1 MSPECWQLHWSEALS
16 ECKRSR
22 HGAKNAMASE
32 IPLTGNVISM
42 GTKQTI
48 GFGGGMIIGILVG
61 ALIDN
66 MALGIILGCLLGF
79 GILQIP
85 GKSN

>member
-1 MSPECWQLHWSEALS
+1 
-16 ECKRSR
+16 
-22 HGAKNAMASE
+22 
-32 IPLTGNVISM
+32 M

-61 ALIDN
+61 AVIDN
-66 MALGIILGCLLGF
+66 MAFGIILGCLLGF

-85 GKSN
+85 GKRS

>member
-1 MSPECWQLHWSEALS
+1 MSENRALS
-16 ECKRSR
+16 RALKGR
-22 HGAKNAMASE
+22 AIA
-32 IPLTGNVISM
+32 M

-61 ALIDN
+61 AVIDN
-66 MALGIILGCLLGF
+66 MAVGIILGGLLGF

-85 GKSN
+85 DKHS

>member
-1 MSPECWQLHWSEALS
+1 
-16 ECKRSR
+16 
-22 HGAKNAMASE
+22 
-32 IPLTGNVISM
+32 M

-61 ALIDN
+61 AVIDN

-79 GILQIP
+79 GIIQIP
-85 GKSN
+85 GKRS

>member
-1 MSPECWQLHWSEALS
+1 M
-16 ECKRSR
+16 
-22 HGAKNAMASE
+22 GAKQS
-32 IPLTGNVISM
+32 
-42 GTKQTI
+42 I

-66 MALGIILGCLLGF
+66 MAFGIILGCLLGF

-85 GKSN
+85 GKRG

>member
-1 MSPECWQLHWSEALS
+1 
-16 ECKRSR
+16 
-22 HGAKNAMASE
+22 
-32 IPLTGNVISM
+32 M

-66 MALGIILGCLLGF
+66 MALGIVLGCALGF
-79 GILQIP
+79 GIIQLP
-85 GKSN
+85 GKRS